1 MVKSIQQFINSG
13 IEKLEK
19 NLIKFAEDPTKV
31 AELVYDVTESIT
43 DLGLKILAEELEF
56 HDNTL
61 RESGHRKK
69 DWYIVRKDETS
80 LLTSLG
86 TVTYHKT
93 LFKHKKTGQHA
104 YLLDQMMGL
113 EKHTRITEDA
123 EARILEEAVE
133 SSYRKGGENASLCA
147 ENVSKQTVMNK
158 IHALEFPEPEPSV
171 EKKVVSYLYID
182 CDEDHVALQY
192 SEERGDL
199 KGVKSKRV
207 MPKIAYVY
215 EGIDIDNK
223 RHKLINTR
231 YFGGMYEGSKGV
243 ERFWQEIWDY
253 IEGSYD
259 VDSLKAVY
267 INGDGAGWI
276 KSGAKY
282 IATGKFVLDKFHLQK
297 YIIQATSHLWDSVED
312 ARELIYQAL
321 HRRSKEALN
330 HAFDQIMEVTE
341 SESKRLAVEDARIY
355 LINNWSGIKLQV
367 QKQSENISCS
377 AEGHVSHVYADRL
390 SSRPLGWSK
399 EGVDKMARLRIYHA
413 NKRDMLALVRYQK
426 SKREIVKEQVIYSGA
441 DILHEERRQAQ
452 SLGALAGVKTYSIPY
467 PQVRK
472 ILAIR
477 ERIWVL

>member
-1 MVKSIQQFINSG
+1 MKIQ
-13 IEKLEK
+13 
-19 NLIKFAEDPTKV
+19 IKT
-31 AELVYDVTESIT
+31 
-43 DLGLKILAEELEF
+43 
-56 HDNTL
+56 
-61 RESGHRKK
+61 
-69 DWYIVRKDETS
+69 
-80 LLTSLG
+80 
-86 TVTYHKT
+86 
-93 LFKHKKTGQHA
+93 
-104 YLLDQMMGL
+104 
-113 EKHTRITEDA
+113 
-123 EARILEEAVE
+123 
-133 SSYRKGGENASLCA
+133 
-147 ENVSKQTVMNK
+147 
-158 IHALEFPEPEPSV
+158 PEP
-171 EKKVVSYLYID
+171 I
-182 CDEDHVALQY
+182 
-192 SEERGDL
+192 
-199 KGVKSKRV
+199 
-207 MPKIAYVY
+207 
-215 EGIDIDNK
+215 GIPTFSDAN
-223 RHKLINTR
+223 
-231 YFGGMYEGSKGV
+231 
-243 ERFWQEIWDY
+243 WQEIWDY